1 MLKLICC
8 FLVGWLITVSLLIF
22 PLGNPSLSESVQGE
36 QFYQS
41 GQIQSAIEVLESSLE
56 NSRKSGDAI
65 AESRILS
72 NLSLAYQQLGQ
83 WQKAEALSQES
94 LETLKE
100 LPSSTAQSRGIAQ
113 TLNNQGFL
121 QLAQGRANL
130 ALGTWREAEKYYAQ
144 VADESGRLLS
154 QINQAKALQTLGLN
168 QKACQ
173 LLVTGLNLLSFTC
186 ENPKIETQDS
196 LKRQQEILLPKLT
209 TVSQPL
215 DIEAWQ
221 TLADVLVNS
230 GQLNLSQW
238 LLEKLLPL
246 TGNDQNRARILL
258 NLGKIAQIKG
268 DIPTALDWYQQGEKT
283 TSDRGLQIQSQL
295 AQLRLYIDRQEW
307 QKAVLMVVPLGEK
320 FKNIPPSESKIY
332 SQINYVHS
340 LIDLKLAPIT
350 NSLPSWQDLADITN
364 EALQN
369 AQSIDSQ
376 RSQSYALGTL
386 GTIYEQTQQI
396 PTAQQLTEQA
406 LLIAQLIN
414 APEIAYRWQW
424 QLGRLLQAQGETEK
438 AILAYSEAIRSTES
452 IKNDLVAANQNIQ
465 FSFQDSIEPIYR
477 ELVSLLLQPNPSG
490 RVSRENLIKARDVIE
505 SLQVAELNN
514 FFQEACLTVKSQEI
528 DTFDPESAVIY
539 PIILKDRLE
548 IIATFPDQSIHH
560 YMSAVSAQELEKV
573 LAQLRFNLVIRS
585 RRDFFAPAQQVYKWL
600 IEPLEKDL
608 ELYQIQTLVF
618 VPDTALRN
626 IPITALYDGKKY
638 LIEKYAIAVTPSLRL
653 LEPQPLKN
661 TNLYTLASGVT
672 ETRDNF
678 PPLYYVEQELKN
690 IQKNVPSRILLNQA
704 FTEVKF
710 EKSISSETFPIVHIA
725 THGQFSSNVD
735 KTFILT
741 WDEQLNILQL
751 EKLLRGQE
759 IELLVLSACES
770 AAGDRRAALGLAGMA
785 VRSGARST
793 LATLWSVNDEASAQF
808 MNYFYQALASKKMT
822 KAQAVREAQSKLL
835 TEPKFGHPFYWSAY
849 ILVGNW
855 L

>member
-41 GQIQSAIEVLESSLE
+41 GQIQSAIEVWESSLE

-65 AESRILS
+65 AQSRILS

-94 LETLKE
+94 LEKLKE
-100 LPSSTAQSRGIAQ
+100 LPSSAAQSRGIAQ
-113 TLNNQGFL
+113 TLNNQGLL

-173 LLVTGLNLLSFTC
+173 LLVTGLNLLPFTC

-209 TVSQPL
+209 TLSQPL

-268 DIPTALDWYQQGEKT
+268 DIPTALDWYQQGEKI
-283 TSDRGLQIQSQL
+283 TSDRKLQIQSQL

-307 QKAVLMVVPLGEK
+307 QKAVLLVVPLGEK

-332 SQINYVHS
+332 SQINYVHN

-350 NSLPSWQDLADITN
+350 NPLPSWQDLADITN
-364 EALQN
+364 EALQK
-369 AQSIDSQ
+369 AQLIDSQ

-396 PTAQQLTEQA
+396 PEAQQLTEQA

-452 IKNDLVAANQNIQ
+452 IKNDLVASNQNIQ

-490 RVSRENLIKARDVIE
+490 RVSQENLIKARDVIE

-514 FFQEACLTVKSQEI
+514 FFQEACLTVKSQEV
-528 DTFDPESAVIY
+528 DTFDSKSAVIY

-548 IIATFPDQSIHH
+548 IIAAFPDQSLHH
-560 YMSAVSAQELEKV
+560 YVSAVSAQELEKV

-600 IEPLEKDL
+600 IEPLEKEL

-626 IPITALYDGKKY
+626 IPVTALYDGEKY

-672 ETRDNF
+672 EARDNF
-678 PPLYYVEQELKN
+678 PPLYYVEEELKN

-710 EKSISSETFPIVHIA
+710 ENNISSETFPIVHIA

-808 MNYFYQALASKKMT
+808 MNYFYQALASKTMT

-835 TEPKFGHPFYWSAY
+835 TEPKFQHPFYWSAY
-849 ILVGNW
+849 ILIGNW

>member
-1 MLKLICC
+1 MVKLICC

-41 GQIQSAIEVLESSLE
+41 GQIQSAIEVWESSLE

-94 LETLKE
+94 LEKLKE

-113 TLNNQGFL
+113 TLNNQGLL

-173 LLVTGLNLLSFTC
+173 LLVTGLNLVPFTC
-186 ENPKIETQDS
+186 ENPKIETEDS

-209 TVSQPL
+209 TLSQPL

-268 DIPTALDWYQQGEKT
+268 DIPTALDWYQQGEKI
-283 TSDRGLQIQSQL
+283 TSDRALQIQSQL

-307 QKAVLMVVPLGEK
+307 QKAVLLVVPLGEK
-320 FKNIPPSESKIY
+320 FKNLPPSESKIY

-350 NSLPSWQDLADITN
+350 NPLPSWQDLADITN
-364 EALQN
+364 EVLQN
-369 AQSIDSQ
+369 AQLIDSQ

-386 GTIYEQTQQI
+386 GSIYEQTQQI
-396 PTAQQLTEQA
+396 LTAQQLTEQA

-438 AILAYSEAIRSTES
+438 AILAYYQAIRSTES

-490 RVSRENLIKARDVIE
+490 RVSQENLIKARDVIE

-528 DTFDPESAVIY
+528 DTFDPESTVIY

-585 RRDFFAPAQQVYKWL
+585 RREFFLPAQQVYKWL

-618 VPDTALRN
+618 VLDTALRN
-626 IPITALYDGKKY
+626 IPITALYDGEKY

-672 ETRDNF
+672 EARDNF

-690 IQKNVPSRILLNQA
+690 IQKNVPTRILLNQA

-710 EKSISSETFPIVHIA
+710 ENSIASETFPIVHIA

-835 TEPKFGHPFYWSAY
+835 TEPKFQHPFYWSAY

>member
-1 MLKLICC
+1 
-8 FLVGWLITVSLLIF
+8 
-22 PLGNPSLSESVQGE
+22 
-36 QFYQS
+36 
-41 GQIQSAIEVLESSLE
+41 
-56 NSRKSGDAI
+56 
-65 AESRILS
+65 
-72 NLSLAYQQLGQ
+72 
-83 WQKAEALSQES
+83 
-94 LETLKE
+94 
-100 LPSSTAQSRGIAQ
+100 
-113 TLNNQGFL
+113 
-121 QLAQGRANL
+121 
-130 ALGTWREAEKYYAQ
+130 
-144 VADESGRLLS
+144 
-154 QINQAKALQTLGLN
+154 
-168 QKACQ
+168 
-173 LLVTGLNLLSFTC
+173 
-186 ENPKIETQDS
+186 
-196 LKRQQEILLPKLT
+196 
-209 TVSQPL
+209 
-215 DIEAWQ
+215 
-221 TLADVLVNS
+221 
-230 GQLNLSQW
+230 
-238 LLEKLLPL
+238 
-246 TGNDQNRARILL
+246 
-258 NLGKIAQIKG
+258 
-268 DIPTALDWYQQGEKT
+268 
-283 TSDRGLQIQSQL
+283 
-295 AQLRLYIDRQEW
+295 
-307 QKAVLMVVPLGEK
+307 
-320 FKNIPPSESKIY
+320 
-332 SQINYVHS
+332 
-340 LIDLKLAPIT
+340 
-350 NSLPSWQDLADITN
+350 
-364 EALQN
+364 
-369 AQSIDSQ
+369 
-376 RSQSYALGTL
+376 
-386 GTIYEQTQQI
+386 
-396 PTAQQLTEQA
+396 
-406 LLIAQLIN
+406 
-414 APEIAYRWQW
+414 
-424 QLGRLLQAQGETEK
+424 
-438 AILAYSEAIRSTES
+438 
-452 IKNDLVAANQNIQ
+452 
-465 FSFQDSIEPIYR
+465 
-477 ELVSLLLQPNPSG
+477 LQPNPSG
-490 RVSRENLIKARDVIE
+490 SVSQGNLIKARDVIE

-514 FFQEACLTVKSQEI
+514 FFQEACLTVKSKEI
-528 DTFDPESAVIY
+528 DTFDPESTVIY

-618 VPDTALRN
+618 VLDTALRN
-626 IPITALYDGKKY
+626 IPITALYDGEKY

-661 TNLYTLASGVT
+661 TNLYTLASGIT